1 MQALVS
7 QNSDEIISKESKDH
21 YIIDNI
27 LQTTLNEEI
36 SELFL
41 QANDCVDDENFLD
54 ALNFYDLILKKDS
67 KHISALIDK
76 GITLQNLGRIKS
88 AIRCYDEALIL
99 SPDNLDALINKGSA
113 FHLNEQY
120 LNAIDCYDN
129 ALQIDA
135 KCSMA
140 LAYKGLS
147 LGESGKLSEAINYFK
162 KALSIDKHYDLA
174 QISKDTAQELLNSL
188 NEKKS
193 KIL

>member
-88 AIRCYDEALIL
+88 AIRCYDEALTI
-99 SPDNLDALINKGSA
+99 SLIT
-113 FHLNEQY
+113 L
-120 LNAIDCYDN
+120 
-129 ALQIDA
+129 
-135 KCSMA
+135 MP
-140 LAYKGLS
+140 
-147 LGESGKLSEAINYFK
+147 
-162 KALSIDKHYDLA
+162 
-174 QISKDTAQELLNSL
+174 
-188 NEKKS
+188 
-193 KIL
+193 